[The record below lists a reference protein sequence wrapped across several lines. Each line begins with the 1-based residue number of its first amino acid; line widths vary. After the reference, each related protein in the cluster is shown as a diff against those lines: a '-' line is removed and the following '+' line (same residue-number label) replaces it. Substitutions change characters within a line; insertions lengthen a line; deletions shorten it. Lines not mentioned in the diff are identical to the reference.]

1 MLSGVTAATLA
12 TTLLAGVGPATAAE
26 AVPEPIT
33 GIEAVETAEQAAAD
47 LAVQWEADADAP
59 VTAEAQAAA
68 GMLFFLDARRNQH
81 VHAIH
86 WAFSAGITTGWP
98 VEGSNYPR
106 YRPSAPVNRDAM
118 AAFLYRLAGSPDY
131 TPPAVS
137 PFRDVPTSTMFYKEI
152 AWLAE
157 QGIARGWTDGTY
169 RPWEPVNRDAMAA
182 FLYRAAGTP
191 HYDPPADSTFRD
203 VTPGQE
209 HYKEIAWLAAKGI
222 STGWADGTYRPVEA
236 VKRDAMAAFLY
247 RYAVPEWR
255 TPTPTALEK
264 VPVAHNGGFTFRSAR
279 LDGYDLGPSAIREF
293 SAQEQTVLDLDTAGA
308 GYEKIETVF
317 AVEDG
322 HEDPEALYRVQV
334 YYEDRIREIA
344 DVRPGHPVVYDD
356 ASADQDRIRFEV
368 TKLAG
373 TGTSTFVLGGAR
385 MLSDVTPDLL
395 HPDRYAPHQRVYF
408 LSHFDEQPEE
418 SFDRRPEAIAGEYFP
433 NSLSYAGIEDTPHLL
448 EHPLQGERGFTAE
461 IGLSDRSAD
470 PSTQYQLRVL
480 SPDGAEQGSYVVA
493 AGAPR
498 WVTVGV
504 GQRLE
509 ATRVAGTGEAF
520 LVLGDARF
528 WVSGWP
534 LQTAP

>member
-1 MLSGVTAATLA
+1 MTGRRRSINGITTTTLA
-12 TTLLAGVGPATAAE
+12 ATLLAGMGPAGAE
-26 AVPEPIT
+26 EADPAPIT
-33 GIEAVETAEQAAAD
+33 GTEAVQTADQAAAD
-47 LAVQWEADADAP
+47 LAVQWQADGDAP

-68 GMLFFLDARRNQH
+68 GVGFFLDARRNQH

-157 QGIARGWTDGTY
+157 QGIARGWADGTY

-191 HYDPPADSTFRD
+191 HYDPPTDSTFRD

-222 STGWADGTYRPVEA
+222 STGWADRTYRPVEA
-236 VKRDAMAAFLY
+236 VRRDAMAAFLY

-264 VPVAHNGGFTFRSAR
+264 VPVAYNGGFTFRSAQ
-279 LDGYDLGPSAIREF
+279 LDGYDLGPSAAREF
-293 SAQEQTVLDLDTAGA
+293 STGEQAVLDLDATGA

-334 YYEDRIREIA
+334 FYEDRLREVA
-344 DVRPGHPVVYDD
+344 DVRPGQPVVYDD
-356 ASADQDRIRFEV
+356 AAADQDRIRFEV

-385 MLSDVTPDLL
+385 MLSDVDPDLL
-395 HPDRYAPHQRVYF
+395 HPDRYAPHRRTYF
-408 LSHFDEQPEE
+408 LTYTEVQPDEAFE
-418 SFDRRPEAIAGEYFP
+418 RRAETMAGKYYP
-433 NSLSYAGIEDTPHLL
+433 NSLSYSGIGDAPELL
-448 EHPLQGERGFTAE
+448 EHPLRGVHWLIMD
-461 IGLSDRSAD
+461 IGVSGRSNDTTTRYQVRILAAD
-470 PSTQYQLRVL
+470 GVQKESFIAVA
-480 SPDGAEQGSYVVA
+480 GA
-493 AGAPR
+493 AGQPVNLQPADR
-498 WVTVGV
+498 I
-504 GQRLE
+504 E
-509 ATRVAGTGEAF
+509 VALIGGTGEAP
-520 LVLGDARF
+520 LVLGDPRY
-528 WVSGWP
+528 GG
-534 LQTAP
+534 